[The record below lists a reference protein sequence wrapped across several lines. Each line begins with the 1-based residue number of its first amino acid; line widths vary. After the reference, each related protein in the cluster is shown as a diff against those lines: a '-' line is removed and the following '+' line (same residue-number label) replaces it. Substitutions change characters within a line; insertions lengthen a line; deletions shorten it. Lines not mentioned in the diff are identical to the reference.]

1 MQKKRENRDSW
12 IQKGWRGSAFR
23 KILFFFFFLKGW
35 ILLNS
40 EKTATSLKCQLCQ
53 VFFDLLPVL
62 VTNQAGS
69 SNKFVKNNQQI
80 CQDIARI
87 ESCWELTQPC
97 CLKPLKLQFL
107 SLTESSRKQLHR
119 HLTRVARWWWHWW
132 HVTASG
138 AEPLLGLSYLPLA
151 CWEPPSL
158 PHPAKQGSQWTLL
171 KKCTTSYLWWDYTYS
186 AGKYR
191 KLVFDHIWISCMDGG

>member
-1 MQKKRENRDSW
+1 MQQKRENRDSW
-12 IQKGWRGSAFR
+12 NQKGWSSSKNFVS
-23 KILFFFFFLKGW
+23 FYLKGL
-35 ILLNS
+35 ILLNG
-40 EKTATSLKCQLCQ
+40 EKTATSLKCQLCQQ

-107 SLTESSRKQLHR
+107 SLTESSREQLHR
-119 HLTRVARWWWHWW
+119 HLTRVARWWWH
-132 HVTASG
+132 G
-138 AEPLLGLSYLPLA
+138 GGMLPPVAPSHYWVSLT
-151 CWEPPSL
+151 CRSLVGNPPSL

-171 KKCTTSYLWWDYTYS
+171 KKCTTSYLWWNYTYS

>member
-1 MQKKRENRDSW
+1 MEGLSFSQN
-12 IQKGWRGSAFR
+12 FV
-23 KILFFFFFLKGW
+23 FFFLKGW

-40 EKTATSLKCQLCQ
+40 EKIPTSLKCQLCQ

-69 SNKFVKNNQQI
+69 SNKFVNNNQKI

-107 SLTESSRKQLHR
+107 SLTESSREQLHR

-138 AEPLLGLSYLPLA
+138 AGPLLGLSYLPLA

-171 KKCTTSYLWWDYTYS
+171 KKCTTSYLWWNYTYS